1 MANEEIELADDESSE
16 SSAAKGGTPVAKI
29 AIIAV
34 AGVLVL
40 SGSVGATLYLTS
52 GHGPTD
58 TRQAQSKQAEADDA
72 KQDAPE
78 GEAIYLPLDPPITVS
93 LDSDASRKY
102 LQVSMSAMSRSDKV
116 IDAIRKHR
124 PAIRNNLNFLFS
136 GLKFSDLATREG
148 KEQIREAAREEIRK
162 ILEENGE
169 ASEVEALYFTNLVI
183 D

>member
-16 SSAAKGGTPVAKI
+16 ASALKVGAPVAKI

-34 AGVLVL
+34 AGILVL

-52 GHGPTD
+52 GQGPAD
-58 TRQAQSKQAEADDA
+58 TEQAQSNQAEAADA
-72 KQDAPE
+72 ERESPN

-102 LQVSMSAMSRSDKV
+102 LQVSLSVMSRSDEV

-136 GLKFSDLATREG
+136 GLKSTDLVTREG
-148 KEQIREAAREEIRK
+148 KEQIRVAAREEIRK

-169 ASEVEALYFTNLVI
+169 ASDVEALYFTNLVI

>member
-16 SSAAKGGTPVAKI
+16 ASAARGGMPVKKI
-29 AIIAV
+29 AIIAI

-52 GHGPTD
+52 GQGP
-58 TRQAQSKQAEADDA
+58 AEPVQTQTNPEDAADAEVDSP
-72 KQDAPE
+72 K

-93 LDSDASRKY
+93 LDSDDSRKY
-102 LQVSMSAMSRSDKV
+102 LQISMSVMSRSDSV
-116 IDAIRKHR
+116 IHAIRKHR

-136 GLKFSDLATREG
+136 GLRFTDLATREG
-148 KEQIREAAREEIRK
+148 KEQVREAARDEIRK
-162 ILEENGE
+162 ILQENGA
-169 ASEVEALYFTNLVI
+169 ASDVEALYFTNFVI